1 MHLFK
6 PAHDM
11 AVLETEA
18 SPPGEA
24 GGSEFRELAGG
35 EAGSPKMG
43 YWPQWAYPLP
53 LGVGISEVGI
63 SEVVPA
69 QQGPIVHGRDQICI
83 QEPPAKLSV
92 M

>member
-6 PAHDM
+6 PAHDQ
-11 AVLETEA
+11 AVLGTEA

-24 GGSEFRELAGG
+24 GGSEFGQLAGG
-35 EAGSPKMG
+35 GAGSPKTG
-43 YWPQWAYPLP
+43 HWPQWAYPLP
-53 LGVGISEVGI
+53 LGVGM

-83 QEPPAKLSV
+83 QEPPAKLFV
-92 M
+92 K